1 MAHTLAPAVCKE
13 SKRTALKLVL
23 ALTASDDEKGDG
35 SNVPSGVA
43 LEVQHP
49 IGSNRRLCR
58 PLARETPTQ
67 QTAGVAGADDVMT
80 RHTRGTK
87 IQETI

>member
-1 MAHTLAPAVCKE
+1 MAHALAPAVCKE
-13 SKRTALKLVL
+13 SKLTALKLVL

-49 IGSNRRLCR
+49 IGSNRVGVFVGLSLGR
-58 PLARETPTQ
+58 TPKP
-67 QTAGVAGADDVMT
+67 VAG
-80 RHTRGTK
+80 R
-87 IQETI
+87 

>member
-1 MAHTLAPAVCKE
+1 MAHALAPAVCK
-13 SKRTALKLVL
+13 SKLTALKLVL

-58 PLARETPTQ
+58 PLARETPT
-67 QTAGVAGADDVMT
+67 AGCRPMT
-80 RHTRGTK
+80 
-87 IQETI
+87 